1 MKSTR
6 WSGVQ
11 AQRLVVASTVK
22 FFPHLDEGEKRKRL
36 KLEQMEDSV
45 GNGVNVMNGRSEVG
59 TASRERRGEAA
70 SNQGRKQAIS
80 KQASK
85 QSGVNEQSWREDEER
100 LLSVACAALSLN
112 HLVNW
117 KS

>member
-1 MKSTR
+1 MK
-6 WSGVQ
+6 
-11 AQRLVVASTVK
+11 
-22 FFPHLDEGEKRKRL
+22 DEKRKRL
-36 KLEQMEDSV
+36 KLEHMEDSMV
-45 GNGVNVMNGRSEVG
+45 NGVNVMNGRSEVG

-80 KQASK
+80 KQAV
-85 QSGVNEQSWREDEER
+85 GVNEQSWREDEER

>member
-1 MKSTR
+1 M
-6 WSGVQ
+6 
-11 AQRLVVASTVK
+11 AEA
-22 FFPHLDEGEKRKRL
+22 
-36 KLEQMEDSV
+36 KLEQPAENDV
-45 GNGVNVMNGRSEVG
+45 EKR
-59 TASRERRGEAA
+59 
-70 SNQGRKQAIS
+70 QAIKEGSKQSAS